1 MLQHSSKGEEL
12 MRLAIPVT
20 FVLATALSVVVAA
33 QDSKVKSRTNI
44 KADDAQ
50 VVSMTGC
57 LRQDAVTNGYTLEGT
72 MAAAGKDI
80 TTSSTV
86 KTDVDRDK
94 TTVKGKSQTKGDE
107 GAVATSGVIS
117 SYALVPGN
125 VAELSAHVGEQVQVS
140 AIMVKPGH
148 GDADVKITEKTKVEP
163 EHADDSTSRSKTKTE
178 LPRSPA
184 GQYSVVSVTPLG
196 TSCTP

>member
-1 MLQHSSKGEEL
+1 

-20 FVLATALSVVVAA
+20 FALATALSVTAGA
-33 QDSKVKSRTNI
+33 QDSTVKSRTSI

-57 LRQDAVTNGYTLEGT
+57 LRQDAINGYTLEGT
-72 MAAAGKDI
+72 VAAAGKDL
-80 TTSSTV
+80 TTDSKV
-86 KTDVDRDK
+86 KTDVDKGK
-94 TTVKGKSQTKGDE
+94 TTIKGKTESKADD
-107 GAVATSGVIS
+107 GAVGTSGVIS
-117 SYALVPGN
+117 TYALVPGK
-125 VAELSAHVGEQVQVS
+125 VADLSPHVGEQVQVS

-148 GDADVKITEKTKVEP
+148 GDAEVKINEKTKVDP
-163 EHADDSTSRSKTKTE
+163 EHADDSTSKSKTKVE

-196 TSCTP
+196 TTCAP

>member
-1 MLQHSSKGEEL
+1 

-20 FVLATALSVVVAA
+20 FALATALSVTVAA
-33 QDSKVKSRTNI
+33 QDSTVKSRTNI

-57 LRQDAVTNGYTLEGT
+57 LRQDLTTNVYMLEGT
-72 MAAAGKDI
+72 VAAAGKDL
-80 TTSSTV
+80 TTNSKV
-86 KTDVDRDK
+86 KTDVDKDK
-94 TTVKGKSQTKGDE
+94 TTVKGKTETKADN

-117 SYALVPGN
+117 SYALLPGK
-125 VAELSAHVGEQVQVS
+125 VADLSSHVGEQVQIS
-140 AIMVKPGH
+140 AIVVKPGK
-148 GDADVKITEKTKVEP
+148 GDADVKINEKTKVDS
-163 EHADDSTSRSKTKTE
+163 EHADDSTSKSKTKLE

-196 TSCTP
+196 TTCAP